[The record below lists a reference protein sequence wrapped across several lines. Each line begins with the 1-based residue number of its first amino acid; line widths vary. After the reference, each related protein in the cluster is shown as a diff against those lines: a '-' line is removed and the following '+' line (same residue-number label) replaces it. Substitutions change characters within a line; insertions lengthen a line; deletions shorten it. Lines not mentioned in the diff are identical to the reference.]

1 MRREPSGARGPR
13 GGGGGVAGQEAPGAP
28 RTSAPTPEEGRER
41 ARSRGPTTATAAG
54 QGPRG
59 PTQAADGGRPQAGPA
74 GLCAATVPILDPPR
88 ESRNQNP
95 VPFTLPEN
103 TQRTIAPA
111 MSAQP
116 TLYL

>member
-1 MRREPSGARGPR
+1 MHALEGPRRPPRRGKAHGARRRLRTAAVPRWSPR
-13 GGGGGVAGQEAPGAP
+13 GSE
-28 RTSAPTPEEGRER
+28 
-41 ARSRGPTTATAAG
+41 
-54 QGPRG
+54 
-59 PTQAADGGRPQAGPA
+59 

>member
-1 MRREPSGARGPR
+1 MHALEGPR
-13 GGGGGVAGQEAPGAP
+13 RPP
-28 RTSAPTPEEGRER
+28 R
-41 ARSRGPTTATAAG
+41 
-54 QGPRG
+54 QGKAHGG

-74 GLCAATVPILDPPR
+74 GLCAATGPILDPPR